1 MNLFDILGPVMVGPS
16 SSHTAGAV
24 RIGYISGKLLQDHVV
39 KAEILLH
46 GSFAT
51 TGIGHGT
58 DKALI
63 AGLLGMR
70 PDDIRI
76 PDSFFLAKKDGM
88 EFSFSTITLKDAHP
102 NTAVLRLTGEHGRKI
117 AVVTDSNSGITQAQ
131 AKEMGVAV
139 LPMPFMIDGETYYE
153 DITLTREQ
161 FYQRLKDNADIAT
174 SQPTP
179 DSILKMWDKLL
190 KEYDQIIHIPMS
202 SGLSGSCST
211 AMMLAGEDEYEGK
224 VFVVDN
230 RRISVT
236 QYQSVKDAQML
247 AAMGMDGTQIKKRL
261 EETAADSVIFITVD
275 TLKYLKKGGRITPA
289 AAALGTLLKI
299 KPVLIILGEKLDSFA
314 KARTMKQAK
323 TMMMNAIQKEL
334 DGRLHDS
341 ECRNCHLA
349 IAHTDNEEAA
359 LEFKKEVEERFPNAD
374 VYMAPL
380 SLSIA
385 CHIGPGSLAVTAT
398 RKMEEEHEKN

>member
-1 MNLFDILGPVMVGPS
+1 M
-16 SSHTAGAV
+16 
-24 RIGYISGKLLQDHVV
+24 
-39 KAEILLH
+39 
-46 GSFAT
+46 
-51 TGIGHGT
+51 
-58 DKALI
+58 
-63 AGLLGMR
+63 
-70 PDDIRI
+70 
-76 PDSFFLAKKDGM
+76 
-88 EFSFSTITLKDAHP
+88 
-102 NTAVLRLTGEHGRKI
+102 KI

-211 AMMLAGEDEYEGK
+211 AMMLAGEDEYEGN

-230 RRISVT
+230 HRISVT

>member
-1 MNLFDILGPVMVGPS
+1 M
-16 SSHTAGAV
+16 
-24 RIGYISGKLLQDHVV
+24 
-39 KAEILLH
+39 
-46 GSFAT
+46 
-51 TGIGHGT
+51 
-58 DKALI
+58 
-63 AGLLGMR
+63 
-70 PDDIRI
+70 
-76 PDSFFLAKKDGM
+76 
-88 EFSFSTITLKDAHP
+88 
-102 NTAVLRLTGEHGRKI
+102 KI

-131 AKEMGVAV
+131 ANEMGVTV

-179 DSILKMWDKLL
+179 DSILKMWDGLL

-211 AMMLAGEDEYEGK
+211 AMVLAGEDEYEGK

-247 AAMGMDGTQIKKRL
+247 AAMGMDGAQIKKRL

-334 DGRLHDS
+334 DERLHDS
-341 ECRNCHLA
+341 ECRDCHLA

>member
-1 MNLFDILGPVMVGPS
+1 M
-16 SSHTAGAV
+16 
-24 RIGYISGKLLQDHVV
+24 
-39 KAEILLH
+39 
-46 GSFAT
+46 
-51 TGIGHGT
+51 
-58 DKALI
+58 
-63 AGLLGMR
+63 
-70 PDDIRI
+70 
-76 PDSFFLAKKDGM
+76 
-88 EFSFSTITLKDAHP
+88 
-102 NTAVLRLTGEHGRKI
+102 KI
-117 AVVTDSNSGITQAQ
+117 AVVTDSNSGITQIQ
-131 AKEMGVAV
+131 AKEMGITV

-153 DITLTREQ
+153 DITLTQEQ
-161 FYQRLKDNADIAT
+161 FYRKLKDNSDIST

-179 DSILKMWDKLL
+179 DSIMKMWDELL
-190 KEYDQIIHIPMS
+190 KEYDQIVHIPMS

-247 AAMGMDGTQIKKRL
+247 AAMGMDGAQIRKRL

-289 AAALGTLLKI
+289 AAALGTLLRI

-323 TMMMNAIQKEL
+323 TMMMNAVQKEL
-334 DGRLHDS
+334 DERLHDS
-341 ECRNCHLA
+341 GCKDCHLA

-359 LEFKKEVEERFPNAD
+359 LEFQKEVKERFPDAD

-385 CHIGPGSLAVTAT
+385 CHIGPGSLAVTTT

>member
-1 MNLFDILGPVMVGPS
+1 M
-16 SSHTAGAV
+16 
-24 RIGYISGKLLQDHVV
+24 
-39 KAEILLH
+39 
-46 GSFAT
+46 
-51 TGIGHGT
+51 
-58 DKALI
+58 
-63 AGLLGMR
+63 
-70 PDDIRI
+70 
-76 PDSFFLAKKDGM
+76 
-88 EFSFSTITLKDAHP
+88 
-102 NTAVLRLTGEHGRKI
+102 KI
-117 AVVTDSNSGITQAQ
+117 AVVTDSNSGITQIQ
-131 AKEMGVAV
+131 AKEMGITV

>member
-1 MNLFDILGPVMVGPS
+1 M
-16 SSHTAGAV
+16 
-24 RIGYISGKLLQDHVV
+24 
-39 KAEILLH
+39 
-46 GSFAT
+46 
-51 TGIGHGT
+51 
-58 DKALI
+58 
-63 AGLLGMR
+63 
-70 PDDIRI
+70 
-76 PDSFFLAKKDGM
+76 
-88 EFSFSTITLKDAHP
+88 
-102 NTAVLRLTGEHGRKI
+102 KI

-299 KPVLIILGEKLDSFA
+299 KPVLIISFA

-385 CHIGPGSLAVTAT
+385 CHIGPGSLAVTGT

>member
-1 MNLFDILGPVMVGPS
+1 M
-16 SSHTAGAV
+16 
-24 RIGYISGKLLQDHVV
+24 
-39 KAEILLH
+39 
-46 GSFAT
+46 
-51 TGIGHGT
+51 
-58 DKALI
+58 
-63 AGLLGMR
+63 
-70 PDDIRI
+70 
-76 PDSFFLAKKDGM
+76 
-88 EFSFSTITLKDAHP
+88 
-102 NTAVLRLTGEHGRKI
+102 KI
-117 AVVTDSNSGITQAQ
+117 AVATDSNSGITQAQ
-131 AKEMGVAV
+131 AKEMGITV

-153 DITLTREQ
+153 DITLTQEQ
-161 FYQRLKDNADIAT
+161 FYQKLKDNSDIST

-179 DSILKMWDKLL
+179 DSIMKMWDGLL
-190 KEYDQIIHIPMS
+190 KEYDQIVHIPMS

-211 AMMLAGEDEYEGK
+211 AMMLAGEDEYAGK

-236 QYQSVKDAQML
+236 QYQSVML
-247 AAMGMDGTQIKKRL
+247 AAMGMDGAQIKKRL

-289 AAALGTLLKI
+289 AAALGTLLRI

-334 DGRLHDS
+334 DERLHDS
-341 ECRNCHLA
+341 ECKDSHLA
-349 IAHTDNEEAA
+349 IAHTDNKEAA
-359 LEFKKEVEERFPNAD
+359 LEFQREVEERFPNAD
-374 VYMAPL
+374 VYLAPL
-380 SLSIA
+380 SLSVA

>member
-1 MNLFDILGPVMVGPS
+1 MSKVAIVS
-16 SSHTAGAV
+16 
-24 RIGYISGKLLQDHVV
+24 
-39 KAEILLH
+39 
-46 GSFAT
+46 
-51 TGIGHGT
+51 
-58 DKALI
+58 
-63 AGLLGMR
+63 
-70 PDDIRI
+70 
-76 PDSFFLAKKDGM
+76 
-88 EFSFSTITLKDAHP
+88 
-102 NTAVLRLTGEHGRKI
+102 
-117 AVVTDSNSGITQAQ
+117 DSNSGITQIQ
-131 AKEMGVAV
+131 AKEMGITV

-153 DITLTREQ
+153 DITLTQEQ
-161 FYQRLKDNADIAT
+161 FYRKLKDNSDIST

-179 DSILKMWDKLL
+179 DSIMKMWDELL
-190 KEYDQIIHIPMS
+190 KEYDQIVHIPMS

-247 AAMGMDGTQIKKRL
+247 AAMGMDGAQIKKRL
-261 EETAADSVIFITVD
+261 EETAADSVIFVTVD

-289 AAALGTLLKI
+289 AAALGTLLRI

-334 DGRLHDS
+334 DERLHDS
-341 ECRNCHLA
+341 GCKDCHLA

-359 LEFKKEVEERFPNAD
+359 LEFQKEVKERFPDAD

>member
-1 MNLFDILGPVMVGPS
+1 M
-16 SSHTAGAV
+16 
-24 RIGYISGKLLQDHVV
+24 
-39 KAEILLH
+39 
-46 GSFAT
+46 
-51 TGIGHGT
+51 
-58 DKALI
+58 
-63 AGLLGMR
+63 
-70 PDDIRI
+70 
-76 PDSFFLAKKDGM
+76 
-88 EFSFSTITLKDAHP
+88 
-102 NTAVLRLTGEHGRKI
+102 KI

-161 FYQRLKDNADIAT
+161 FYQRLKGNADIAT

-247 AAMGMDGTQIKKRL
+247 AAMGMDGTQIRKRL

>member
-1 MNLFDILGPVMVGPS
+1 M
-16 SSHTAGAV
+16 
-24 RIGYISGKLLQDHVV
+24 
-39 KAEILLH
+39 
-46 GSFAT
+46 
-51 TGIGHGT
+51 
-58 DKALI
+58 
-63 AGLLGMR
+63 
-70 PDDIRI
+70 
-76 PDSFFLAKKDGM
+76 
-88 EFSFSTITLKDAHP
+88 
-102 NTAVLRLTGEHGRKI
+102 KI
-117 AVVTDSNSGITQAQ
+117 AVVTDSNSGITQIQ
-131 AKEMGVAV
+131 AKEMGITV

-153 DITLTREQ
+153 DITLTQEQ
-161 FYQRLKDNADIAT
+161 FYRKLKDNSDIST

-179 DSILKMWDKLL
+179 DSIMKMWDELL
-190 KEYDQIIHIPMS
+190 KEYDQIVHIPMS

-247 AAMGMDGTQIKKRL
+247 AAMGMDGAQIRKRL

-289 AAALGTLLKI
+289 AAALGTLLRI

-334 DGRLHDS
+334 DERLHDS
-341 ECRNCHLA
+341 GCKDCHLA

-359 LEFKKEVEERFPNAD
+359 LEFQKEVKERFPDAD

-385 CHIGPGSLAVTAT
+385 CHIGPGSLALTAT
-398 RKMEEEHEKN
+398 RKMEEEPEKN